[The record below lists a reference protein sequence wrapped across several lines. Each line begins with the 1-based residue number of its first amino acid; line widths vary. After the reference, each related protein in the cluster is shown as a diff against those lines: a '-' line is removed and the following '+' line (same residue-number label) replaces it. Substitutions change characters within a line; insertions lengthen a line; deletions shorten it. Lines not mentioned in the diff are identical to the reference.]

1 MLPHTAFNSLY
12 LRRIK
17 ISSSYDCFP
26 AYYFVIVVN
35 IICWGML
42 IAGIVGFIAVLWALI
57 TDKENHKGNTPG
69 LLWF

>member
-1 MLPHTAFNSLY
+1 MIVFLH
-12 LRRIK
+12 I
-17 ISSSYDCFP
+17 I
-26 AYYFVIVVN
+26 FVIVVN

-57 TDKENHKGNTPG
+57 TDKENHKGYTPG